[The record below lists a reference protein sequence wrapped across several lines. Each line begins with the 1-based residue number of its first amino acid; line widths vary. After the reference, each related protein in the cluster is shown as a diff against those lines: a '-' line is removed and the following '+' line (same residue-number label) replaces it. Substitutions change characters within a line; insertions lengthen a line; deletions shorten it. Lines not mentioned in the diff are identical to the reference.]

1 MCHPIAHLV
10 TQGII
15 TKYEIIQNVGPRV
28 IFLIQK
34 MYMIKPFTCV
44 GMGWATEYENIQVEK
59 FIFYVQSC
67 AICLFYKMSTD
78 TPVLMEYSTCLCVG

>member
-10 TQGII
+10 TQAII
-15 TKYEIIQNVGPRV
+15 TKYEIIQKYRATCN
-28 IFLIQK
+28 ISN
-34 MYMIKPFTCV
+34 MIKPFTCV

-67 AICLFYKMSTD
+67 VILLFYKMSTD
-78 TPVLMEYSTCLCVG
+78 TAVLMECSTCLCTN